1 MAKQQG
7 GDSNKL
13 REEEVQV
20 ETKAAYAGKGD
31 MGGSGDYSMPGT
43 EGDNSVSMAQA
54 AADAAK
60 SFNAGEEENAGSGT
74 EAVED
79 YD

>member
-1 MAKQQG
+1 MAKSG

-31 MGGSGDYSMPGT
+31 MGGGGSYSMPGT
-43 EGDNSVSMAQA
+43 ESDNSVSMCQS

-60 SFNAGEEENAGSGT
+60 AFNAGEEENAGSGT
-74 EAVED
+74 EAMED
-79 YD
+79 DD